1 MDQKY
6 NYVLEQIASLEEKL
20 QERFGNDQINMDI
33 TQNALTSEQVNN

>member
-6 NYVLEQIASLEEKL
+6 NYVLEQIASL

-33 TQNALTSEQVNN
+33 TQNALPSEQVHN